1 MSKSQ
6 GIPGFGEVSSFS
18 SLEDKLR
25 SPGSAEVEL
34 LGHSDEFKSG
44 QF

>member
-6 GIPGFGEVSSFS
+6 GLPGFGEVSSFS